1 MSENRKKLLN
11 EGAIRR
17 FMKLA
22 EIDSLSET
30 FISDK
35 FTVNEEESFDLAAE
49 DDAAEF
55 DAAMTDV
62 DDAEAALDDDEALEA
77 PEEEA
82 SEGDQAVAMEL
93 AHGFAELVNRVL
105 NVDVDVAGDGA
116 EELEAA
122 EDEDPAPLDMAAAP
136 EDELVAGEDEDE
148 LAPGNKMYEELEQEG
163 VELEEEDLQEKLTA
177 EIARRVAARLVK
189 ESRQDKMADQLA
201 ERITQRLKNG

>member
-62 DDAEAALDDDEALEA
+62 DGAEAALDDDEALEA

-116 EELEAA
+116 EELEAP
-122 EDEDPAPLDMAAAP
+122 EDEEPAPLDMGAAP
-136 EDELVAGEDEDE
+136 EDELVDDEDE